1 MGPVAG
7 VVHVHACAS
16 ETERVACP
24 FQYSRLLCAPRMQYE
39 RYQGTPVDSTK
50 GVGLFFVAHGLDASP
65 GRQHTGQPAIGWACG
80 PAGPPVT
87 FLNLSENGHMIS
99 RPETRDYGND

>member
-1 MGPVAG
+1 MSMPARRKQS
-7 VVHVHACAS
+7 AS
-16 ETERVACP
+16 RAHSSTLD
-24 FQYSRLLCAPRMQYE
+24 SRAQLVCSMSVTN
-39 RYQGTPVDSTK
+39 YQGTPVDSTK
-50 GVGLFFVAHGLDASP
+50 GVGPFFFVAHGLDAGP

>member
-1 MGPVAG
+1 MSSMSMPARRKQS
-7 VVHVHACAS
+7 AS
-16 ETERVACP
+16 RAHSITLD
-24 FQYSRLLCAPRMQYE
+24 SRAHLVCSMS
-39 RYQGTPVDSTK
+39 VTK
-50 GVGLFFVAHGLDASP
+50 AHRWTAQKGLGFFFFVAHGLDAGP